1 MLALFPRK
9 MNDVLK
15 YAIIA
20 FAIILA
26 AVLVPLCLDGA
37 GVACGHACCAG
48 AARGRRVRRLIR
60 RLRTACT
67 SAIGLVV
74 LLCGAARQ
82 SAAAIFSW
90 ASPQVLTRVS
100 ALRI

>member
-1 MLALFPRK
+1 MLALFPHN

-20 FAIILA
+20 FAIVLA
-26 AVLVPLCLDGA
+26 AVLVPVCFDGA
-37 GVACGHACCAG
+37 GAACGHACCAG
-48 AARGRRVRRLIR
+48 AARGRRIQRLIR
-60 RLRTACT
+60 RLRAACT

-90 ASPQVLTRVS
+90 ASPQVLARVS